1 MLNRIFVAL
10 LLIPPLLFI
19 IFKGNL
25 LILLAIEVCVAIML
39 YEFYSMIERKN
50 ININKFWGIVI
61 GLLIPSFFY
70 FATILRVP
78 KTKFS
83 LSIIV
88 FTTIAFIIRKVI
100 KEETKEAILEI
111 SYLIFGLIYIPL
123 LFSYLIFI
131 KDISHLPVNFL
142 GIKTEEG
149 RLWLLTTFL
158 LAFVADTAAYFI
170 GTFFGKN
177 QLSPHISPKKSIEGF
192 IGALSFGIITALAA
206 KYFYLKDLA
215 TIKAIVLGLSAS
227 LMGQLG
233 DLGASLFKRDSG
245 IKDTSKL
252 LMNHGGMLDRCD
264 SLLFVAPFIY
274 YFIKILVKA

>member
-1 MLNRIFVAL
+1 MLNRILVAL
-10 LLIPPLLFI
+10 LLVPPLLYI
-19 IFKGNL
+19 VLKGEL
-25 LILLAIEVCVAIML
+25 LILIAIEVCVAIML
-39 YEFYSMIERKN
+39 YEFYSMIEKKN
-50 ININKFWGIVI
+50 VNINKFLGIGI

-70 FATILRVP
+70 FAPILRVP

-88 FTTIAFIIRKVI
+88 FTTITFIIRKVI

-111 SYLIFGLIYIPL
+111 SYLIFGLIYIPV

-131 KDISHLPVNFL
+131 KDVSHNPVIFL
-142 GIKTEEG
+142 GMRTQEG

-192 IGALSFGIITALAA
+192 IGALSFGIIAALLA

-215 TIKAIVLGLSAS
+215 TVKAVVLGLSAS

-245 IKDTSKL
+245 IKDMSKL

-264 SLLFVAPFIY
+264 SLLFVAPFVY
-274 YFIKILVKA
+274 YFIRILVKT